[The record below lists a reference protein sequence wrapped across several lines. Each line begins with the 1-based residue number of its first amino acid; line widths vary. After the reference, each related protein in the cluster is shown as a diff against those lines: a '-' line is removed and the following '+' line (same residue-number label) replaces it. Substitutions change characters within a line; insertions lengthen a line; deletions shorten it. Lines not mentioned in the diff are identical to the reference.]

1 MPSSPPQVME
11 TVAVDVDKR
20 HHSIVLEK
28 IRGVFCTQVNG
39 LLWRQPV
46 SHLSARYSFLSWQK
60 GWLPTWWRTNISTHR
75 SRRVAFRVSPG
86 AWNIRVS
93 STSWSRR
100 PGSRLSGLTWQTH
113 RDQSHMAS
121 SKQLLNSTISPTT
134 SGEWLPAT
142 SEDLSYGSK
151 LPMCLVTNHQQDQ
164 HMLCF
169 GAGLCCFFFQQG
181 SLIVNNFHSSGS
193 LSSCT

>member
-121 SKQLLNSTISPTT
+121 SNIHLHIPHHIRGMITSYIGGFKLWLKTAHVSGDQSPAR
-134 SGEWLPAT
+134 PAHVVFWCW
-142 SEDLSYGSK
+142 S
-151 LPMCLVTNHQQDQ
+151 
-164 HMLCF
+164 ML
-169 GAGLCCFFFQQG
+169 FFFQQG